1 MAAELQD
8 TFQSDFCAERLRA
21 LGDPHRLRVI
31 EALRS
36 GEQTVTDL
44 ALLLDVEVVNL
55 SHHLQV
61 LRRADLVRVRREG
74 RFMYY
79 SVHPGLAGRRF
90 LDLGCCRLEVPQPA
104 GGR

>member
-8 TFQSDFCAERLRA
+8 TFESDFCAERLRA

-61 LRRADLVRVRREG
+61 LIALR
-74 RFMYY
+74 
-79 SVHPGLAGRRF
+79 
-90 LDLGCCRLEVPQPA
+90 QQQ
-104 GGR
+104 

>member
-61 LRRADLVRVRREG
+61 LRRAELVRVRREG

-90 LDLGCCRLEVPQPA
+90 LDLGCCRLEVPQPP